1 MSMTPHR
8 PHSLL
13 LLAVPPLLV
22 AGITFGQDQSDRPP
36 WARKPKSTAVANST
50 SKPSTTSTSTAAPT
64 SSPTGEPGKIVH
76 PTPPTARDDAQHPAA
91 QPGRIRD
98 TANIV
103 NVLVIL
109 L

>member
-36 WARKPKSTAVANST
+36 WARKPKSTAVSDSN

-64 SSPTGEPGKIVH
+64 SSPNAEPGTTAH
-76 PTPPTARDDAQHPAA
+76 PTPPHPTPHPQAPPA
-91 QPGRIRD
+91 PPTR
-98 TANIV
+98 
-103 NVLVIL
+103 L
-109 L
+109 LLTVPL

>member
-36 WARKPKSTAVANST
+36 WARKPKSTAVADST

-64 SSPTGEPGKIVH
+64 SSPNPEPREIVQ
-76 PTPPTARDDAQHPAA
+76 PTPPPAIDESQDPAA
-91 QPGRIRD
+91 QRGRIRD
-98 TANIV
+98 RKSTRLNSSHT
-103 NVLVIL
+103 
-109 L
+109 